1 MDNEEKKKKKTNV
14 WKKPERKP
22 TEIEEKKMFG
32 KALEL
37 MLTTCMDNHLYQF
50 NNEVRIQS
58 KGGPIGLRLT
68 GEIADCMMID
78 WDKTL
83 LAELEKIGVAPGVY
97 TRFKDDIQIVNEAL
111 EKGSIIT
118 GGKLEIDD
126 DKKEM
131 DKNKSDAKVTIE
143 VIQNIANDINPMIQ
157 LTVETPCNFEDNKLP
172 VLDVKV
178 DINEEENYR
187 IDFEF
192 FEKPTRNPK
201 VILMDSAL
209 SFSQKRTILTQECLR
224 RLRNTKVELGP
235 EIQKKH
241 LDLFMLKLK
250 NSNYS
255 EKFRTEVLD
264 SALKAFKKMQE
275 DDINGTK
282 PMYRNR
288 NWNAEER
295 KSKKKEKKLNW
306 WNSKNSKIHYTS
318 VLFVTPTPGGTLA
331 KELRQR
337 EEELNRHSHERVKIV
352 EKGGLKIKDIL
363 GTKKPFKN
371 SKCTQKDCPICT
383 TSAHVVCSEENK
395 IPCNTHNIGYR
406 WQCWTCKERN
416 LTRIYEGETGRSARV
431 RGLEHVKDFEKKR
444 KNSVLFKHAKCEHR
458 NENVQ
463 FKMEITKKFKDALSR
478 QANEAVRIFNR
489 SSDQLLNSKAEFNHP
504 PLARVVVEKKI
515 TLGFDKK
522 RKYPTVNKFHSSTE
536 DDIQVRNGGP
546 FIRSNSSE
554 QETLS

>member
-1 MDNEEKKKKKTNV
+1 MDKVINSSEGADTLKASVDKENVEKKTEKNLDNEEKKKTNV

-50 NNEVRIQS
+50 DNEVRLQS

-83 LAELEKIGVAPGVY
+83 LAELEKVGVTPGVY

-111 EKGSIIT
+111 EKGSQIN
-118 GGKLEIDD
+118 GGKIEIDD
-126 DKKEM
+126 DKKEI
-131 DKNKSDAKVTIE
+131 DKDKSDAKVTIG
-143 VIQNIANDINPMIQ
+143 VIQKLANDINPMIQ

-178 DINEEENYR
+178 DINETENFR

-201 VILMDSAL
+201 VILSDSAL

-224 RLRNTKVELGP
+224 RLRNTKLELGP
-235 EIQKKH
+235 EVQKKH
-241 LDLFMLKLK
+241 LDQFMLKLK

-255 EKFRTEVLD
+255 QKFRTEVLD
-264 SALKAFKKMQE
+264 SALKAYKKMQE
-275 DDINGTK
+275 DDKNGTK

-288 NWNAEER
+288 EWNAEER
-295 KSKKKEKKLNW
+295 KCKKNQKKKNW
-306 WNSKNSKIHYTS
+306 WNSTHSKINYTS

-331 KELRQR
+331 KQLRQR
-337 EEELNRHSHERVKIV
+337 EEELNRHSNERVKIV

-363 GTKKPFKN
+363 GTKKPLTN
-371 SKCTQKDCPICT
+371 SKCTQKDCPLCT
-383 TSAHVVCSEENK
+383 TSAHIVSGQTNK

-406 WQCWTCKERN
+406 WQCWTCEERN
-416 LTRIYEGETGRSARV
+416 LTRVYEGETGRSARV
-431 RGLEHVKDFEKKR
+431 RGLEHVKDFEKKK
-444 KNSVLFKHAKCEHR
+444 KNSALFKHAKLEHR
-458 NENVQ
+458 NEKVQ

-489 SSDQLLNSKAEFNHP
+489 SSNQLLNSKAEFNHP
-504 PLARVVVEKKI
+504 PLARVIVEKRAN
-515 TLGFDKK
+515 LGCDKN
-522 RKYPTVNKFHSSTE
+522 RKYSTVN
-536 DDIQVRNGGP
+536 
-546 FIRSNSSE
+546 
-554 QETLS
+554 